1 MSRPPRPEGRHNP
14 ALRAGA
20 ATTFAD
26 DPSRRRGSGEHVLR
40 VSRPLT
46 SAAPYQ
52 GSGRR
57 VRHPGKRSKMAA
69 VTAAARAWSVA
80 ALTGGLRAL
89 HASAGGSCC
98 RRWKQRGA
106 WVVLRRECSTGASPH
121 APSPAAAA
129 TSLTGAVLRDA
140 VRQQQQQQ
148 ATEGGDGEGADEQQ
162 EKKKQKENTAYAK
175 KMVLRIA
182 GLMGAGSGIA
192 VIYIFGSNSVD
203 EHGVKIPD
211 EFDNVYQV
219 EQNQNTKNGQIISG
233 IDPVVIQQL
242 RRAYKYFKDYRQ
254 MIIEPTSPKL
264 LPDPLKEPYYQ
275 PPYTLVIE
283 LTDVLLHPEWSLVT
297 GWRFKKRPGIDN
309 LFQQLAPLYEI
320 VIFTSETG
328 MTAFPLIDSVDPHG
342 FISYRLFRDATR
354 YMDGHHVKD
363 ISCLNRDPAKVV
375 VVDCKK
381 EAFRLQP
388 FNGMALK
395 KWDGNSD
402 DRALFDLAAFL
413 KTVALSGVEDV
424 RSVLENYSLEED
436 PLEAFKRRQSQLEQP
451 LAPVKHSASPE
462 QKSKPRF
469 SESQH
474 VCVAVWYSPNPA
486 APVITI
492 PTCFLTEELDFGV
505 RRTTGERS
513 RGGRCRCK
521 AGRAP
526 KRSGEGSCTV
536 PLGGRAWGTCHHV
549 GSSGQLHGQVGARPQ
564 VSEAHGSTQ
573 AATTHGSLLVE
584 AGVAALFTKRSLEE
598 GWDIVHQKGKT
609 EGERGSCKL
618 PALTAA
624 QRAVR
629 VKEAATGINQ
639 CFRHA
644 TVEVL
649 LSGPG
654 EERRGAFPR
663 KRSLIT
669 VIRQAAGRQA
679 SRPGAAARP
688 PEGEA
693 VAERNHGEHQV
704 TPERCPSGGATQV
717 VPGASLSA

>member
-1 MSRPPRPEGRHNP
+1 
-14 ALRAGA
+14 
-20 ATTFAD
+20 
-26 DPSRRRGSGEHVLR
+26 
-40 VSRPLT
+40 
-46 SAAPYQ
+46 
-52 GSGRR
+52 
-57 VRHPGKRSKMAA
+57 MAA

-211 EFDNVYQV
+211 EFDN
-219 EQNQNTKNGQIISG
+219 
-233 IDPVVIQQL
+233 DPVVIQQL

-451 LAPVKHSASPE
+451 GICADRHPAFARPR
-462 QKSKPRF
+462 QGKPR
-469 SESQH
+469 SGALLAVPR
-474 VCVAVWYSPNPA
+474 VC
-486 APVITI
+486 
-492 PTCFLTEELDFGV
+492 GQG
-505 RRTTGERS
+505 RR
-513 RGGRCRCK
+513 
-521 AGRAP
+521 
-526 KRSGEGSCTV
+526 
-536 PLGGRAWGTCHHV
+536 
-549 GSSGQLHGQVGARPQ
+549 
-564 VSEAHGSTQ
+564 
-573 AATTHGSLLVE
+573 
-584 AGVAALFTKRSLEE
+584 
-598 GWDIVHQKGKT
+598 
-609 EGERGSCKL
+609 
-618 PALTAA
+618 
-624 QRAVR
+624 
-629 VKEAATGINQ
+629 
-639 CFRHA
+639 
-644 TVEVL
+644 
-649 LSGPG
+649 
-654 EERRGAFPR
+654 
-663 KRSLIT
+663 
-669 VIRQAAGRQA
+669 
-679 SRPGAAARP
+679 
-688 PEGEA
+688 
-693 VAERNHGEHQV
+693 
-704 TPERCPSGGATQV
+704 
-717 VPGASLSA
+717 